1 MLPGRGP
8 VRVELRLLRVGLFGW
23 DLSSLGDSDADP
35 GGHSDANLFPGH
47 GAVSA
52 ERPVLFSELYGGGV
66 PVRGLRSLAKL
77 AALLALPLAL
87 AGCPQAQVDR
97 WCAVRAKAHSFVFG
111 PQPIEGG
118 ALAVLDGI
126 IAIAPV
132 PPKWAAL
139 YVPAKL
145 ALVSAD
151 AQLADLCLRHDRG
164 ERVDVA
170 TAAGLVA
177 QNAILLQQVL
187 QTYREAMAVA
197 PRDLGIVET
206 PPVPEGLEVDL
217 ARVMVEATR
226 ARERER

>member
-1 MLPGRGP
+1 MK
-8 VRVELRLLRVGLFGW
+8 F
-23 DLSSLGDSDADP
+23 
-35 GGHSDANLFPGH
+35 
-47 GAVSA
+47 
-52 ERPVLFSELYGGGV
+52 
-66 PVRGLRSLAKL
+66 
-77 AALLALPLAL
+77 
-87 AGCPQAQVDR
+87 
-97 WCAVRAKAHSFVFG
+97 
-111 PQPIEGG
+111 IG
-118 ALAVLDGI
+118 ALICRFRGHKWRKLRKGETM
-126 IAIAPV
+126 
-132 PPKWAAL
+132 KTSTWAAL